1 MKKTLFKSLYLG
13 AVLTAMA
20 VPAQAAGEQITEGNN
35 IYIEDFTISPGETKT
50 VQVMA
55 DNTIA
60 FTQFQVYIRIPEG
73 IGLSI
78 DQKTTA
84 SALKK
89 CKTDRWYY
97 IPSQLPEEHNYYDE
111 EVDEP
116 ELSDATV
123 NYNFDAVAN
132 QYKYVC
138 ISMAQVPFWGNSG
151 PVLNINFA
159 ASEDFAG
166 GSFYID
172 NWKMVAQNGDYNQA
186 GTEYGTEEIRVNV
199 SVPQAAT
206 PLATVVAEGVN
217 NEEYTIA
224 DDLHIVARSD
234 KGGYLFVSNGNNNWM
249 KIKAGT
255 ELYDAMAN
263 WDDIKGGTLTGVLS
277 EAECNQTLTISALP
291 EEGTDAVNA
300 TANAWNLAQNDPTS
314 ATYNFAPKVNE
325 VILLTGYWFD
335 GEFRGYSSNKGQ
347 SATANFGW
355 CDTDNTMS
363 NGTLYKDVLS
373 VAQLKEPWSNNA
385 PAKIAATDEL
395 AFQNYLIYPLAIEAN
410 NILTGVENLNA
421 GKDIVEVQYVNAAGM
436 VSSTPFK
443 GVNMVVTRY
452 ADGSQRTTKVV
463 K

>member
-1 MKKTLFKSLYLG
+1 MKKTLFKSLFVGFAALAG
-13 AVLTAMA
+13 LTAS
-20 VPAQAAGEQITEGNN
+20 AAGSQLTEGNRV
-35 IYIEDFTISPGETKT
+35 YIEDFTINPGESKL
-50 VQVMA
+50 VDIIM
-55 DNTIA
+55 DNTIDV
-60 FTQFQVYIRIPEG
+60 TQLQIYLTPSAGLTLRNAEG
-73 IGLSI
+73 KWPNSLLE
-78 DQKTTA
+78 TP
-84 SALKK
+84 
-89 CKTDRWYY
+89 RWT
-97 IPSQLPEEHNYYDE
+97 NTYYDE
-111 EVDEP
+111 EEEEDVTYVFSPSKNEVDGQ
-116 ELSDATV
+116 SRII
-123 NYNFDAVAN
+123 F
-132 QYKYVC
+132 
-138 ISMAQVPFWGNSG
+138 ISMKQVPFSG
-151 PVLNINFA
+151 ESGTAVVHLPVTA
-159 ASEDFAG
+159 AADFTG
-166 GSFYID
+166 GYITID
-172 NWKMVAQNGDYNQA
+172 NWKMVAQNGDYAQG

-199 SVPQAAT
+199 SLPQAAT

-234 KGGYLFVSNGNNNWM
+234 KGGYLFVSDGNNNWM

-436 VSSTPFK
+436 VSNTPFK

-452 ADGSQRTTKVV
+452 ADGSQKTTKVV